1 MFSLPLSL
9 FIFISLLLLHNF
21 IIFPPQCF
29 YFLLYNFYYFPF
41 STFLFSPP
49 QFYYFPSSFLTSLPH
64 HNINLS
70 PPPPYSFF
78 LFLLNFYYFPPS
90 ILISLLL
97 HFHLLIYSMYFSIH
111 RYIDLLSTLRR
122 LHIHPTST
130 LDSTFFSTQLGKK

>member
-78 LFLLNFYYFPPS
+78 PPPSQFLLFFSLNLDFPPS
-90 ILISLLL
+90 PLPPPHLFYVF
-97 HFHLLIYSMYFSIH
+97 FHPQIH
-111 RYIDLLSTLRR
+111 RPPID
-122 LHIHPTST
+122 PTST
-130 LDSTFFSTQLGKK
+130 PHPPNIDPRLNFFFNTAW